1 MAEEKRRDA
10 YSVDDAHIKEE
21 KASGTDNEPNLK
33 ENRC

>member
-1 MAEEKRRDA
+1 MAESERKDA
-10 YSVDDAHIKEE
+10 HSVDDANLKEE

>member
-1 MAEEKRRDA
+1 MSEEERK
-10 YSVDDAHIKEE
+10 DAHIKEE

>member
-1 MAEEKRRDA
+1 MAESERKDA
-10 YSVDDAHIKEE
+10 HSVDDVHINEE